1 VDVTEWRIRPYPLSE
16 TFFAERLRG
25 CDYAC
30 SAEVYGR
37 LREAD
42 IIDARGF
49 SKWHKC
55 ENCWCAA
62 RAPARCAIREGNLAA
77 PWKTNRPVQTGS
89 RPWVWQGRVM
99 TRKRLA
105 RRALCH
111 DAL

>member
-62 RAPARCAIREGNLAA
+62 RAPARCATREGSLAA
-77 PWKTNRPVQTGS
+77 PCEDEPTSPDRVPALGVAGS
-89 RPWVWQGRVM
+89 RDKAQATGAP
-99 TRKRLA
+99 RLVP
-105 RRALCH
+105 
-111 DAL
+111 